1 VHERLSRFPPVL
13 RIWSSRPL
21 APFRRARRRPAE
33 RREEASLNSPEMVPA
48 ELSGTIPAR
57 KLWIGPDDPFSHLL
71 GWPFEYRVYLALLCN
86 LRPSG
91 TRSPMARANSTRSSR
106 PRSSLT
112 SSPRGRPTTCVRW
125 RGSCGLEAQPCSAS
139 LCSTST
145 AGRERPSRRPTC
157 SSTRSARGRRPPIR
171 EAIQRLA
178 AGAGLRVVRLIPGY
192 WSLPD
197 APSVNE
203 QDPGAVSAGL
213 SPGTPPR
220 REAQSCSDPLSPVIT
235 TCCVGDQTWP
245 GSGLSRK

>member
-1 VHERLSRFPPVL
+1 VARVL
-13 RIWSSRPL
+13 RPGG
-21 APFRRARRRPAE
+21 A
-33 RREEASLNSPEMVPA
+33 
-48 ELSGTIPAR
+48 
-57 KLWIGPDDPFSHLL
+57 
-71 GWPFEYRVYLALLCN
+71 ALLSFFV
-86 LRPSG
+86 LDIYRGPG
-91 TRSPMARANSTRSSR
+91 TTVSEAYVLEHALGEGSPFA
-106 PRSSLT
+106 
-112 SSPRGRPTTCVRW
+112 
-125 RGSCGLEAQPCSAS
+125 
-139 LCSTST
+139 
-145 AGRERPSRRPTC
+145 
-157 SSTRSARGRRPPIR
+157 IR

-235 TCCVGDQTWP
+235 TCGVDQTWP